1 MSTRGKAPRDKT
13 PARAGRLAIM
23 ANTTTTTTSKAATLK
38 VTNAAMMRVA
48 CSLMENVP
56 ADVLQSITD
65 KVLGEG
71 YAAPEVASKA
81 RVHLASLE
89 KSATKAEG
97 PSKAAQENSAYAAK
111 LVTWWAAEGGEPAT
125 PKELAT
131 SEGVL
136 TALGM
141 GACSPQKMNAIL
153 AQGAK
158 DGVAE
163 RFFDGVGTWLY
174 RPIAE

>member
-1 MSTRGKAPRDKT
+1 
-13 PARAGRLAIM
+13 M
-23 ANTTTTTTSKAATLK
+23 ANTTTTSTTLK

-48 CSLMENVP
+48 VALMENVP
-56 ADVLQSITD
+56 GDVLQNVTD
-65 KVLGEG
+65 KVLGAG

-81 RVHLASLE
+81 RVHLATLE

-111 LVTWWAAEGGEPAT
+111 LVTWWAAEGGEPST

-131 SEGVL
+131 NASTL
-136 TALGM
+136 NALGM

-153 AQGAK
+153 AQGAR
-158 DGVAE
+158 DGIAE

-174 RPIAE
+174 RPVAD

>member
-1 MSTRGKAPRDKT
+1 
-13 PARAGRLAIM
+13 M
-23 ANTTTTTTSKAATLK
+23 ANTTTTSKAATLK

-56 ADVLQSITD
+56 ADTLQAVVD

-71 YAAPEVASKA
+71 YASHEVTSKA

-97 PSKAAQENSAYAAK
+97 PSKAARENSAYAVK
-111 LVTWWAAEGGEPAT
+111 LVAWWAAEGAEPAT
-125 PKELAT
+125 PKELTTNA
-131 SEGVL
+131 GAIA
-136 TALGM
+136 ALGM
-141 GACSPQKMNAIL
+141 GACSSQKMNAIL

-158 DGVAE
+158 DGITE

-174 RPIAE
+174 RPVAD